1 MPTPTPHHSQL
12 ATRNSQLAVRHSLS
26 VLQSLGL
33 VLVIGGY
40 LGPWVGH
47 KTAALA
53 VTGLEL
59 AEFAKF
65 FPQVQGGTV
74 SITRELF
81 YLPFV
86 AALILLVLLAGRLTA
101 RLVRLIAPLFAAA
114 LLLVVLLPYPIVD
127 AARHALTTPAPF
139 VLGPQHTRQLVLVV
153 VGMVLVLLA
162 PLAHRLPRRSQAIL
176 AALLALAAA
185 IPALW
190 QFVLLRPLVIALYNG
205 PVGLGWGLIAYLTG
219 LTLLLLATILA
230 VASITL
236 FAIGNFNS
244 A

>member
-1 MPTPTPHHSQL
+1 MPTPTTHHSPF
-12 ATRNSQLAVRHSLS
+12 AIRHSLCI
-26 VLQSLGL
+26 LQFLGL
-33 VLVIGGY
+33 VLVFAGY

-59 AEFAKF
+59 AEFTKF

-86 AALILLVLLAGRLTA
+86 AALILLVLLAGHLTA

-162 PLAHRLPRRSQAIL
+162 LLAHRLPRRSQAIL